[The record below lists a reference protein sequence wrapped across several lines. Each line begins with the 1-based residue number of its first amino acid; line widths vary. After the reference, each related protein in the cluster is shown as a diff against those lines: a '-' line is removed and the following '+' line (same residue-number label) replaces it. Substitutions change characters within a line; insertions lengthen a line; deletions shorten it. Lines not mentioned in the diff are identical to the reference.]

1 MTSSPHQALSFEDAL
16 NETLGDVTVLK
27 PDDSAVLDNI
37 SARRDNTI
45 LEKQLKRAA
54 ISDAV
59 KDETNPLSL
68 SLRSAVNPDDMLIF
82 KRPGIQDGV
91 FKNLR
96 LGKYSIEGVIDLQR
110 LRMSESR
117 NQLYKRIMSSHEQG
131 IRTVLVK
138 HGRGAQSTPI
148 PALTKSYVAQWL
160 TELNEVIAFHSAQRQ
175 HGGLAATYV
184 LLKKHPNQKLIN
196 RERLF
201 KRS

>member
-1 MTSSPHQALSFEDAL
+1 MTNNTLQAMSFEDAL
-16 NETLGDVTVLK
+16 SETLGEVTQLK
-27 PDDSAVLDNI
+27 DDDSAMLNNI
-37 SARRDNTI
+37 SARRNTAM
-45 LEKQLKRAA
+45 LEKQLKRAT

-59 KDETNPLSL
+59 IDQSNPLSL
-68 SLRSAVNPDDMLIF
+68 SLRTALQPDDMLIF

-96 LGKYSIEGVIDLQR
+96 MGKYSIEGVIDLQR

-117 NQLYKRIMSSHEQG
+117 DQLYKKLMNSHEQG

-138 HGRGAQSTPI
+138 HGRGLQSQPI
-148 PALTKSYVAQWL
+148 PAVTKSYVAQWL
-160 TELNEVIAFHSAQRQ
+160 LELDEVIAFHSAQRQ

-196 RERLF
+196 RERLY
-201 KRS
+201 KRP